1 MKEFLIDILY
11 KLFLIK
17 KEDVQFQT
25 ENYYNLR
32 GFKSWRKSAFIFY
45 LSIFFLFFIILM
57 HLSFIGSDHGGDEAD
72 INYAFFLY
80 NLIFLIL
87 LFMGYLKGG
96 AFYYKLF
103 LFLYNLSFIFLLL
116 VYLTGV
122 SIEPVPAPE
131 LSLRKILGNLFFAAQ
146 TLILPGLF
154 IAFFFEIII
163 EVAAYLFLERE
174 DFFLIFNDFFLIFNY
189 YYSIFPVTYII
200 ANLLIIYLV
209 NRFVFRALIVEI
221 ERKNK
226 NL

>member
-45 LSIFFLFFIILM
+45 LSIFFPVFIILM
-57 HLSFIGSDHGGDEAD
+57 LSSFIVSDHGGYEAD
-72 INYAFFLY
+72 RNYAFFLY

-87 LFMGYLKGG
+87 LFMGSLRGG
-96 AFYYKLF
+96 TFYYKFF
-103 LFLYNLSFIFLLL
+103 LFLYNLSYLFLLL

-122 SIEPVPAPE
+122 SIEPVPVAE
-131 LSLRKILGNLFFAAQ
+131 LSLRKILGNLFFAAD

-163 EVAAYLFLERE
+163 EVAAYLFLGRGIP
-174 DFFLIFNDFFLIFNY
+174 FLI
-189 YYSIFPVTYII
+189 
-200 ANLLIIYLV
+200 
-209 NRFVFRALIVEI
+209 
-221 ERKNK
+221 
-226 NL
+226 

>member
-32 GFKSWRKSAFIFY
+32 GFKSWRKSAFIVY

-57 HLSFIGSDHGGDEAD
+57 LLSSIGSDHGGDEAD
-72 INYAFFLY
+72 GNYAFFLY

-103 LFLYNLSFIFLLL
+103 LFLYNLSFLFLLL

-163 EVAAYLFLERE
+163 SVVAYLFLDLFLERE
-174 DFFLIFNDFFLIFNY
+174 DLFLIFNY
-189 YYSIFPVTYII
+189 YYLIFPVTYII
-200 ANLLIIYLV
+200 SNLLIIYLV